1 MSQSTLRSLQ
11 SSSQSCSSSST
22 FSTLIQEIETSML
35 KEKYEA
41 QPPTD
46 DLVRYHKKWSAEER
60 RILSVLVQEYG
71 SDFAYFKRFLP
82 FKTRKQIQ
90 RGYEMHANR
99 QMRLHKL
106 MQKRERKDRF
116 DAELL
121 SDDMVVC

>member
-1 MSQSTLRSLQ
+1 MSQSTLHSLQ
-11 SSSQSCSSSST
+11 SSSQSSSST
-22 FSTLIQEIETSML
+22 LSSLIQEIETTML
-35 KEKYEA
+35 KEKYES
-41 QPPTD
+41 QPPAD
-46 DLVRYHKKWSAEER
+46 DMVRYHKKWSPEER
-60 RILSVLVQEYG
+60 RILGVLVQEYG

-121 SDDMVVC
+121 SDD